1 MIGTLLPLLL
11 SGATPAPTGEELER
25 VVRFGRDVR
34 PILSDRCYACHGPD
48 GATREAG
55 LRLDRREDALA
66 ALTDGR
72 HAIVPGDRD
81 RSELL
86 RRVQSLSLIHI

>member
-34 PILSDRCYACHGPD
+34 PILSD
-48 GATREAG
+48 
-55 LRLDRREDALA
+55 
-66 ALTDGR
+66 
-72 HAIVPGDRD
+72 
-81 RSELL
+81 
-86 RRVQSLSLIHI
+86 LSLIHI